1 MVKCMDF
8 FSVKNLIR
16 VVAVAAVC
24 MISCGA
30 HATYYDDDDYDECP
44 YFTPAYALCT
54 THAYNADMA
63 TNPSDSSQ
71 IAHMNEIIAL
81 KSTVIAQQMKQQYD
95 VLNAMVKRFK
105 TQLEKSVLKSKIE
118 VMTGGSSSSSSS
130 SGGASNNGGLA
141 AAEDCDTVGQR
152 NVYDCL
158 TRNLSKINQAVEKD
172 LSNARKQLVIDYNI
186 AKDYKVCGEG
196 AAVVSTKC
204 NKCEDNFSEDTRANK
219 NDVKNCISQLRRQI
233 DQARTEYER
242 ENARSRYDDRR

>member
-1 MVKCMDF
+1 MNIF
-8 FSVKNLIR
+8 NIKNLIR
-16 VVAVAAVC
+16 VFAVVAVCIMSFGAYAA
-24 MISCGA
+24 
-30 HATYYDDDDYDECP
+30 YYDDDDYDDCQ
-44 YFTPAYALCT
+44 YFSPAYALCSI
-54 THAYNADMA
+54 HAYNVGMA
-63 TNPSDSSQ
+63 LNPTDSSQ
-71 IAHMNEIIAL
+71 IADMNNIIAM

-105 TQLEKSVLKSKIE
+105 TQLEKAVLTSKLE
-118 VMTGGSSSSSSS
+118 VMTGVSSSSSSSS

-172 LSNARKQLVIDYNI
+172 WSNARKQLVIDYNI

>member
-1 MVKCMDF
+1 MLNERFLDIK
-8 FSVKNLIR
+8 KLIR

-30 HATYYDDDDYDECP
+30 YATYYDDDDYDECP

-54 THAYNADMA
+54 THAYNAAMEK
-63 TNPSDSSQ
+63 NPYDSSQ

-130 SGGASNNGGLA
+130 GGSSSNNAGLA
-141 AAEDCDTVGQR
+141 NAEDCYAVTSQAD
-152 NVYDCL
+152 VYDCF
-158 TRNLSKINQAVEKD
+158 TRNLNKISQAADKD
-172 LSNARKQLVIDYNI
+172 TVNARKQLVNDI
-186 AKDYKVCGEG
+186 AIMDAYSIADVNKGDCESVGSANRNAIKKCVQYLSVKV
-196 AAVVSTKC
+196 
-204 NKCEDNFSEDTRANK
+204 
-219 NDVKNCISQLRRQI
+219 RQAKTAY
-233 DQARTEYER
+233 DR
-242 ENARSRYDDRR
+242 EEAKARSSRY

>member
-1 MVKCMDF
+1 MLNERFLDI
-8 FSVKNLIR
+8 KNLFR

-54 THAYNADMA
+54 THAYNAA
-63 TNPSDSSQ
+63 LEANPSDSSQ
-71 IAHMNEIIAL
+71 IAKMNEIIAL

-130 SGGASNNGGLA
+130 GGASNNGGLA

-172 LSNARKQLVIDYNI
+172 LTNARKQLITDYAI
-186 AKDYKVCGEG
+186 AKDYRVCEKLAGG
-196 AAVVSTKC
+196 C
-204 NKCEDNFSEDTRANK
+204 DKCEDNFGVNPSRGANK

-233 DQARTEYER
+233 DQARTDYER

>member
-1 MVKCMDF
+1 
-8 FSVKNLIR
+8 
-16 VVAVAAVC
+16 

-63 TNPSDSSQ
+63 KNPSDSSQ

-118 VMTGGSSSSSSS
+118 VMTGGSSSSSSGGS
-130 SGGASNNGGLA
+130 SSNNAGLA
-141 AAEDCDTVGQR
+141 NAEDCYAVTSQAD
-152 NVYDCL
+152 VYDCF
-158 TRNLSKINQAVEKD
+158 TRNLNKISQAADKD
-172 LSNARKQLVIDYNI
+172 TVNARKQLVNDI
-186 AKDYKVCGEG
+186 AIMDAYSIADVNKGDCESVESANRNAIKKCVQYLSVKV
-196 AAVVSTKC
+196 
-204 NKCEDNFSEDTRANK
+204 
-219 NDVKNCISQLRRQI
+219 RQAKTAY
-233 DQARTEYER
+233 DR
-242 ENARSRYDDRR
+242 EEAKARSSRY